1 MIRRLL
7 APFAVAA
14 ALAAGHGVAAAE
26 AASAPPPPVGAAPV
40 GADAAALEADQ
51 FQTCVSCTSV
61 SGGPEGP
68 AAHATALR
76 LLGHDVAGGSSR
88 GGSSQRDAL
97 VALPSNPVLDLAVAS
112 WETGTELGPSEW
124 VTVDQAM
131 IDKFADATGDHQWIH
146 VDVERAKREMPGGKT
161 IAHGY
166 LTLSLVPRMAAT
178 LLEVTKRS
186 RGINYGSN
194 KIRFI
199 SPVQAGSRI
208 RVRQRITGAEEVA
221 GNGVRVSSEMT
232 VEIEGQ
238 ERPALVGEII
248 GVRYA

>member
-1 MIRRLL
+1 MTTIVQGIGGLRDL
-7 APFAVAA
+7 
-14 ALAAGHGVAAAE
+14 
-26 AASAPPPPVGAAPV
+26 VGQHLGYSDYV
-40 GADAAALEADQ
+40 EITQDQ
-51 FQTCVSCTSV
+51 VN
-61 SGGPEGP
+61 
-68 AAHATALR
+68 L
-76 LLGHDVAGGSSR
+76 
-88 GGSSQRDAL
+88 
-97 VALPSNPVLDLAVAS
+97 
-112 WETGTELGPSEW
+112 
-124 VTVDQAM
+124 
-131 IDKFADATGDHQWIH
+131 FADATGDHQWIH

-178 LLEVTKRS
+178 LLEVVHRS

-199 SPVQAGSRI
+199 SPVPAGSRI
-208 RVRQRITGAEEVA
+208 RVRQRIVAAEEVS
-221 GNGVRVSSEMT
+221 GNGVRVTSEMS